1 MSPQTCRHTLYQG
14 CVDPAGDEPDP
25 DPTLKKNRFRIRPY
39 FDLIKLILAFFF
51 YRKVIIIVG
60 IDQGMFADP
69 G

>member
-1 MSPQTCRHTLYQG
+1 M
-14 CVDPAGDEPDP
+14 DPAGDEPDP